1 MLDQLFNVY
10 YGSLTPREMENL
22 KHKISLVLESYL
34 KIKDLMIHDV
44 RNIINYIHG
53 KWSIDSFDRLVK
65 INADTFTDILDVGKL
80 HKIEC
85 CQTC

>member
-10 YGSLTPREMENL
+10 YGSLTPCEMENL
-22 KHKISLVLESYL
+22 KHKINLVLESYL
-34 KIKDLMIHDV
+34 KIKDLLIHDV

-65 INADTFTDILDVGKL
+65 INVDTFTDILNVGKFY
-80 HKIEC
+80 KIEFS
-85 CQTC
+85 QTC